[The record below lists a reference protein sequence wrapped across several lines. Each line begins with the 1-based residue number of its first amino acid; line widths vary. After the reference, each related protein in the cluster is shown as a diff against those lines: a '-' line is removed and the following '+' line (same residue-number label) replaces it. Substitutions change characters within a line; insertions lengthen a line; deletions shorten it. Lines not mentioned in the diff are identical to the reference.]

1 MRMERIILPQREN
14 LSQTI
19 NLSLSEWLNTEGE
32 KTVPLPPVKA
42 MQKPKRLS
50 KRIFENCGSITYPIR
65 KVIDP

>member
-42 MQKPKRLS
+42 MQKPKDYQKEFLKTVGQS
-50 KRIFENCGSITYPIR
+50 LIP
-65 KVIDP
+65 